1 MMFRASHGKG
11 LLFFDLYIAEKV
23 KSKIRSSRVAA
34 DVLFKAAFHE
44 KVLSRAKRGKDF
56 QRRTKQSGSKKAPSK
71 QTEPIY
77 RFSLTLYGAWQS
89 PQNESDSLRLLD

>member
-1 MMFRASHGKG
+1 MG
-11 LLFFDLYIAEKV
+11 V
-23 KSKIRSSRVAA
+23 
-34 DVLFKAAFHE
+34 VLFKAAFRRFME
-44 KVLSRAKRGKDF
+44 KVLSRAKPGKDF
-56 QRRTKQSGSKKAPSK
+56 QRRTKKSGSKKAPSK